1 MASGTMAPP
10 GAHCIRGAFFIA
22 PPGLRL
28 PGTGPAF
35 IRRRSGLHRRRPA
48 RLRCPSLARL
58 RSFGLPPPSGNGILL
73 KTGRQ
78 PMAGPAETQ
87 PLRME
92 GDFWPLRF
100 FEGGRQ
106 MKYDYNVFGID
117 MDDLS
122 EAARQVGRR
131 LEELGKEAG
140 DYCQR
145 QYGNIEQEWTKRMKE
160 TPGFAPVYA
169 FPPVNQMILNDR
181 SMRIEFALPGYEG
194 SNVKISFQGDYLVLS
209 ARASQDETADTAQVL
224 HHHFH
229 TRDIDRQKYFVPK
242 SEYAQ
247 EKAQAVFKNSVLT
260 VTVPPIEDMNEA
272 TCVKIEVVHDDEQ

>member
-1 MASGTMAPP
+1 
-10 GAHCIRGAFFIA
+10 
-22 PPGLRL
+22 
-28 PGTGPAF
+28 
-35 IRRRSGLHRRRPA
+35 
-48 RLRCPSLARL
+48 
-58 RSFGLPPPSGNGILL
+58 
-73 KTGRQ
+73 
-78 PMAGPAETQ
+78 
-87 PLRME
+87 
-92 GDFWPLRF
+92 
-100 FEGGRQ
+100 
-106 MKYDYNVFGID
+106 MKYDNNVFGID

-131 LEELGKEAG
+131 LEELGREAG

-145 QYGNIEQEWTKRMKE
+145 QYGNLEHEWAKHVKDA
-160 TPGFAPVYA
+160 PGFAPVYV

-181 SMRIEFALPGYEG
+181 SMRIEFALPGYDG

-209 ARASQDETADTAQVL
+209 AKAGQSDTADTAQIL